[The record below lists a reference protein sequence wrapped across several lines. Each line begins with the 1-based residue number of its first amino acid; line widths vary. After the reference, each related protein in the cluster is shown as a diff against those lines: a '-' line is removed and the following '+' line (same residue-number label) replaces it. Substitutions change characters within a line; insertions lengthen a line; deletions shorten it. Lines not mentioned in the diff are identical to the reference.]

1 MDPSLKSKV
10 INKPITTLKIK
21 YSKAM
26 NYMHRHNIKMWINP
40 KYRANKYI
48 PLIIVSLYQIIFID
62 KHNFISDEVKN
73 DKYITR
79 ISYKQNNVHLFTFS
93 KEI

>member
-1 MDPSLKSKV
+1 MDPMLKSKV
-10 INKPITTLKIK
+10 INKLITTLKIK
-21 YSKAM
+21 YLKAM
-26 NYMHRHNIKMWINP
+26 SYMHRNHIKMWINP
-40 KYRANKYI
+40 KYRTNKYI

-79 ISYKQNNVHLFTFS
+79 ISFKQNDAHLFTFS